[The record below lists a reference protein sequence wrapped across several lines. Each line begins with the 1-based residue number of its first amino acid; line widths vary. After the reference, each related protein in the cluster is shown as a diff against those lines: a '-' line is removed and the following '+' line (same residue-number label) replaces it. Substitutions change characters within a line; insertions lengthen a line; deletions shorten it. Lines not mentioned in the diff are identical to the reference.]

1 MKRLIERLS
10 DDDRGLTAVEYG
22 LIALVILVGIVVS
35 IQILGNVVKTSFNT
49 VGSAI
54 NSSSP

>member
-10 DDDRGLTAVEYG
+10 NDDRGLTAVEYG

-54 NSSSP
+54 NTTAP

>member
-22 LIALVILVGIVVS
+22 LIALVILVGIVVAL
-35 IQILGNVVKTSFNT
+35 QVLGNVVKTSFNT

-54 NSSSP
+54 NTTAP